1 MGGFVIRV
9 MHIITDL
16 DIGGAEMMLYK
27 LLSCLDKERFTNLV
41 VSLGPV
47 GPLDK
52 HIKSLGVTVYNLK
65 MGRGIVL
72 LRGLFLLAKLVL
84 TWKPEIIQT
93 WLYHADLLGLLVG
106 KLSGVHRIVWNVRC
120 SKVDFRY
127 YALTTRWIFCLL
139 SRLSHL
145 PDAVV
150 VNSGPGKK
158 FHLQKGYH
166 PKRWEV
172 IPNGFDVQ
180 RYRPSLE
187 ARTRYRRGFGM
198 EASDRI
204 IGMAARY
211 DPMKDH
217 ANFFAAAGRLR
228 AISNHVRFVLC
239 GKGMDE
245 DNGDVKKMIQSKGLA
260 GRVYLLGE
268 RPDMHAIFPCFDI
281 GTLTSSFGEGFP
293 NVLGEAMACGV
304 PCVAT
309 DVGDASYI
317 VGNTGKI
324 VPPGNPV
331 ALARA
336 WHDLLSI
343 SPEQLSELGLKARK
357 HIEDNFSI
365 SKVAHQYEQLYGDLL

>member
-1 MGGFVIRV
+1 

-27 LLSCLDKERFTNLV
+27 LLSYLDKEKFTNLV

-47 GPLDK
+47 GPLEN
-52 HIKSLGVTVYNLK
+52 HIKSLGVTVYNLN
-65 MGRGIVL
+65 MGRGIVF

-84 TWKPEIIQT
+84 SWKPEIIQT

-120 SKVDFRY
+120 SEVDFRY
-127 YALTTRWIFCLL
+127 YALTTRWISYLL

-150 VNSGPGKK
+150 VNSGAGKK

-187 ARTRYRRGFGM
+187 ARTRWRRAFGM
-198 EASDRI
+198 EGSDRI

-217 ANFFAAAGRLR
+217 ANFFAAAARLS
-228 AISNHVRFVLC
+228 AICGHVRFVLV

-245 DNGDVKKMIQSKGLA
+245 GNSDIKKLIQDNGLA
-260 GRVYLLGE
+260 GLVYLLGE
-268 RPDMHAIFPCFDI
+268 RSDMHGIFPSFDI
-281 GTLTSSFGEGFP
+281 GTLTSSFGEGFS

-317 VGNTGKI
+317 VDNTGAI
-324 VPPGNPV
+324 VPSGNPG

-336 WHDLLSI
+336 WYELLSI
-343 SPEQLSELGLKARK
+343 LPEQLSKLGLKARK
-357 HIEDNFSI
+357 RIEDNFSI
-365 SKVAHQYEQLYGDLL
+365 SKVANQYEQLYCDLL